1 MSLGA
6 GERFR
11 SLRRSIDDELRTIGR
26 DPAGVTLVGISKGQP
41 SETIVAAIEAGLA
54 DIGESYL
61 QEAQAK
67 LAALPPV
74 RKHFVGHVQ
83 TNKARAIAD
92 VFDLVQSVDR
102 ARAGEALSKAA
113 VEIGKDLPI
122 LLQLNVSPSERF
134 GCPPAQAEA
143 LAETLR
149 SLPGLRLAGIMAI
162 GPLGGDRDTISR
174 AFELAAMT
182 LDRIGGS
189 TLSIGMS
196 GDWGEALRAGST
208 MLRIGEALFGPRRQ
222 SKKTGGAS
230 EHVQ

>member
-1 MSLGA
+1 MNLGA

-11 SLRRSIDDELRTIGR
+11 TLRRLIDDELRRIGR

-41 SETIVAAIEAGLA
+41 GETIAAAIQAGLT

-61 QEAQAK
+61 QEARGK
-67 LAALPPV
+67 FAALPPV

-83 TNKARAIAD
+83 TNKAGAIAAAFD
-92 VFDLVQSVDR
+92 VVQSVDR
-102 ARAGEALSKAA
+102 LRAGEALSKAA
-113 VEIGKDLPI
+113 VEIGKELPV
-122 LLQLNVSPSERF
+122 LLQLNISPSERF
-134 GCPPAQAEA
+134 GCPPDQAEA

-149 SLPGLRLAGIMAI
+149 SLPGLRLAGVMAI
-162 GPLGGDRDTISR
+162 GPVTGDRDAISR

-196 GDWGEALRAGST
+196 GDWSEALRAGST
-208 MLRIGEALFGPRRQ
+208 MLRIGEALFGPRRAKQ
-222 SKKTGGAS
+222 ENGRPL
-230 EHVQ
+230 

>member
-1 MSLGA
+1 MNLGA

-11 SLRRSIDDELRTIGR
+11 TLRRLIDDELRRIGR

-41 SETIVAAIEAGLA
+41 GETIAAAIQAGLT

-61 QEAQAK
+61 QEARGK
-67 LAALPPV
+67 FAALPPV

-83 TNKARAIAD
+83 TNKAGAIAAAFD
-92 VFDLVQSVDR
+92 VVQSVDR
-102 ARAGEALSKAA
+102 LRAGEALSKAA
-113 VEIGKDLPI
+113 VEIGKELPV
-122 LLQLNVSPSERF
+122 LLQLNISPSERF
-134 GCPPAQAEA
+134 GCPPDQAEA

-149 SLPGLRLAGIMAI
+149 SLPGLRLAGVMAI
-162 GPLGGDRDTISR
+162 GPVTGDRDAISR

-196 GDWGEALRAGST
+196 GDWSEALRAGST
-208 MLRIGEALFGPRRQ
+208 MLRIGEALFGPRQAKQENGRRL
-222 SKKTGGAS
+222 
-230 EHVQ
+230 